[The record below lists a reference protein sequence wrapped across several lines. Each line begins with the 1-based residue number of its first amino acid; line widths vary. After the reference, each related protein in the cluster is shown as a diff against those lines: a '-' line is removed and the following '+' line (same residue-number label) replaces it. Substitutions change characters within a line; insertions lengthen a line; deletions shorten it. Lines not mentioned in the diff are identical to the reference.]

1 MRNKIKYT
9 NELGQK
15 SKIAVGQF
23 YREDDSQDLYIVAMM
38 QPPGHFALI
47 SLTDGIS
54 WTAPSADINE
64 VYDSREFSFTLI
76 TDAFTITPDDY
87 DR

>member
-23 YREDDSQDLYIVAMM
+23 YREDDSQDLYIVAMV

-54 WTAPSADINE
+54 WTEPTADINE
-64 VYDSREFSFTLI
+64 VYDSFVGSFTLI
-76 TDAFTITPDDY
+76 TDAFTITPGDY